1 MWRSALWQPHNT
13 MGSLYSEHR
22 TWLHA
27 VPAAW
32 KLMLFALLGTLQ
44 YFMHS
49 TQLLGASALLCC
61 VLFASLGRA
70 IYPARKLVVSVLI
83 AALLIL
89 AFHSYLQQP
98 MLGVVSGLRL
108 LSASLLGIALTL
120 TTRSGELLAVF
131 EKWLQPLQRFGI
143 RTERFAL
150 QLAMMLRF
158 TEHFFVLWKRLDDAH
173 RIRTGKAGGLRL
185 LAPLTIQMLVA
196 ARRVADTLELRL
208 GE

>member
-1 MWRSALWQPHNT
+1 
-13 MGSLYSEHR
+13 MGSLYSERR

-32 KLMLFALLGTLQ
+32 KLLLFALLGTLQ
-44 YFMHS
+44 YFLPS
-49 TQLLGASALLCC
+49 PQWLGASALLCSL
-61 VLFASLGRA
+61 LFVSLGRA
-70 IYPARKLVVSVLI
+70 IYPARKLVASVLL

-89 AFHSYLQQP
+89 AFHSYLRQP
-98 MLGVVSGLRL
+98 LVGMVSGLRL
-108 LSASLLGIALTL
+108 VSASLLGIALTL
-120 TTRSGELLAVF
+120 TTRSAELLTVF
-131 EKWLQPLQRFGI
+131 ENLLRPLQHLGL

-158 TEHFFVLWKRLDDAH
+158 TEHFFVLWKRMDEAH
-173 RIRTGKAGGLRL
+173 RVRTGRSGGLRL
-185 LAPLTIQMLVA
+185 LAPLTIQMLVS

>member
-1 MWRSALWQPHNT
+1 
-13 MGSLYSEHR
+13 MGSLYSENR
-22 TWLHA
+22 TWLHG

-32 KLMLFALLGTLQ
+32 KLVLFAVLGTLQ
-44 YFMHS
+44 YFLP
-49 TQLLGASALLCC
+49 TPQWLGACALLCC
-61 VLFASLGRA
+61 MLFASLGRA
-70 IYPARKLVVSVLI
+70 IYPARKLVASVLV

-89 AFHSYLQQP
+89 AFHSYLRQP
-98 MLGVVSGLRL
+98 LVGVVSGLRL
-108 LSASLLGIALTL
+108 VSASLLGVALTL
-120 TTRSGELLAVF
+120 TTRSGELLGVF
-131 EKWLQPLQRFGI
+131 EQWLQPLQRFGL

-173 RIRTGKAGGLRL
+173 RIRTGKPGGLRL
-185 LAPLTIQMLVA
+185 LAPLTIQMLVS